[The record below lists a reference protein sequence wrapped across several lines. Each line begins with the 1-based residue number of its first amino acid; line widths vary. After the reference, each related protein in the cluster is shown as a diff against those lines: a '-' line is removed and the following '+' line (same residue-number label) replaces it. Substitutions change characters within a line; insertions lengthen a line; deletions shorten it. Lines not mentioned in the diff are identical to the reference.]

1 MLITQTPLRM
11 SFAGGG
17 TDLKDFYDSEPGM
30 VLSTTIDKY
39 VYVLLKERYDEKIVL
54 SWTLKEIVDS
64 VDDIRHE
71 LIREGMRLT
80 GLGPGVEV
88 ITTADIPSEGS
99 GLGSSSAVTVGL
111 LNAFY
116 AHQGEA
122 VSAERLAREACQIEI
137 DLLQKPIG
145 KQDQYI
151 AAYGNFRQFVFYPD
165 GSVTNER
172 IAISKE
178 TKRLLQAS
186 CIIFYTNRTRSASSV
201 LNEQKQNTRE
211 RREILRAMKGQV
223 VALRDC
229 LEKGDLVAVGEL
241 LHEGWCLKRQM
252 ASQISDPELDAM
264 YEAARNAGA
273 LGGKLLGAGGGGFM
287 LLLCPLERQER
298 IRQALKEYREMPIRF
313 ESDGSKVIFNI
324 KRDTWKL

>member
-1 MLITQTPLRM
+1 VLITQTPLRM

-17 TDLKDFYDSEPGM
+17 TDLKDFYGSEPGM

-39 VYVLLKERYDEKIVL
+39 VYVLLKERYDERIVL
-54 SWTLKEIVDS
+54 SWTHKEIVNS
-64 VDDIRHE
+64 VDEIRHE

-80 GLGPGVEV
+80 GLGQGVEV

-99 GLGSSSAVTVGL
+99 GLGSSSAVMVGL

-116 AHQGEA
+116 AHRGEA
-122 VSAERLAREACQIEI
+122 VSAERLAQEACRIEVEV
-137 DLLQKPIG
+137 LQKPIG

-151 AAYGNFRQFVFYPD
+151 AAYGNFRQFTFHPD

-172 IAISKE
+172 VVISKE
-178 TKRLLQAS
+178 MRRLLQSS
-186 CIIFYTNRTRSASSV
+186 CLLFYTNRTRSASLV
-201 LNEQKQNTRE
+201 LQEQKQNTLE
-211 RREILRAMKGQV
+211 RRAILRAMKQQV

-229 LEKGDLVAVGEL
+229 LEKGDLQAVGGL

-252 ASQISDPELDAM
+252 ASQISDTELDAM
-264 YEAARNAGA
+264 YTTARKAGA

-287 LLLCPLERQER
+287 LLLCPLERQEPV
-298 IRQALKEYREMPIRF
+298 RQALKGYREMPFRF